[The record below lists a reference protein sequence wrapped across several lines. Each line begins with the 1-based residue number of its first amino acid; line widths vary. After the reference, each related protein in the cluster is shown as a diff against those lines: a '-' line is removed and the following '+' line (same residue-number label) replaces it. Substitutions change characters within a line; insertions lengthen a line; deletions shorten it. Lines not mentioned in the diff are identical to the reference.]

1 MLHLAWLH
9 LTCCVVGASEVGAVV
24 GHFELCACL
33 SIRFVQNSKMGA
45 QTKRKKGEEEKR
57 TNPFSVRF
65 QGSNLA
71 RTKNKNKKN
80 NLIAFTSNKQATV
93 IADHAF

>member
-1 MLHLAWLH
+1 MNVASRLVAFDMLRCWSKRGWS
-9 LTCCVVGASEVGAVV
+9 CCLGTLNFVLINSLRPK
-24 GHFELCACL
+24 FENG
-33 SIRFVQNSKMGA
+33 RG

-80 NLIAFTSNKQATV
+80 NLIAFT
-93 IADHAF
+93 

>member
-24 GHFELCACL
+24 GHFELCAYQFA
-33 SIRFVQNSKMGA
+33 SSKIRKWA
-45 QTKRKKGEEEKR
+45 RADKTKERRRRKKNK
-57 TNPFSVRF
+57 PFFLSAFSRF
-65 QGSNLA
+65 QP